1 MNIVAALPDAHES
14 FFQDWTEDYVR
25 GPSVTPSARGGY
37 VLVLLGL
44 TIWVGLSPT
53 TKFRDITFLPIA

>member
-25 GPSVTPSARGGY
+25 GPSVTPSAGEAMF
-37 VLVLLGL
+37 LFF
-44 TIWVGLSPT
+44 WV
-53 TKFRDITFLPIA
+53 